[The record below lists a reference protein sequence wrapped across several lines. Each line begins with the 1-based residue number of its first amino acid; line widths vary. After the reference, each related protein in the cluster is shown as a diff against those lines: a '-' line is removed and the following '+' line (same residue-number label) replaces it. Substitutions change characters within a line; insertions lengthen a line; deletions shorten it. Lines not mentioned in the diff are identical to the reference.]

1 MDSGALTLGVL
12 LLVFLILS
20 VASFVYV
27 DIQTSHDKEYIRLA
41 GELRVLSQNIVAHA
55 AESANANANVATFVS
70 LDKARNQ
77 FALNLKLLQEG
88 NPNIGL
94 PPSRKSMLTPLNA
107 VDGLWQSFGNHVQT
121 VLDEEQTIH
130 SLNEIIDT
138 INNTMP
144 ELLSQSDEVVSIM
157 IEAGMSAKQIYVASR
172 QLMLIPRMSVNANE
186 ILHQGKNHGSNLNDA
201 ALNLQKDVA
210 HFGRILNSMQNGNP
224 SMGIEKVADPNARE
238 KLDGVSGLYNSIND
252 MVALILEQTPAL
264 FRAHLAA
271 HEIIETGS
279 DLLEQGS
286 TLMQAYS
293 NQSEM
298 RMINGLVT
306 NAFGAITLCIFI
318 LLSFRIQRSTK
329 KNLIKTE
336 QQNRRNQN
344 AIGRLLD
351 EISTLA
357 DGDLTVHA
365 TITEDIAGAIAD
377 AINYTTDQLRH
388 LVSSINQ
395 TTEQISAAAQSTQA
409 TAMHLAEASDQQAEQ
424 ISTVTAAVK
433 EMAASI
439 VTVSN
444 TANRSSE
451 VATQSVDIA
460 KKGALAVQNS
470 IRGMDTI
477 REQIQSTSKRIKR
490 LGESSQEI
498 SDMVDLINDIAEQTN
513 ILALNAAI
521 QASMAGESGHGFAI
535 VADEVQHLAE
545 KSTDATRKIETLV
558 STILADT
565 HEAVASMEHSTLQV
579 VAGTKIA
586 QNSGEALTE
595 IENVSA
601 LLAELIQSI
610 SASAQQ
616 QTTAAASISESMTVI
631 EKVTSQNLSGTNK
644 TSASI
649 GHLADLSTELRKSV
663 AGFKLPEQS
672 H

>member
-55 AESANANANVATFVS
+55 AESANANVATFVS

-77 FALNLKLLQEG
+77 FALNLRLLQEG

-94 PPSRKSMLTPLNA
+94 PLSSKSMLTPLNA

-138 INNTMP
+138 INNTIP

-186 ILHQGKNHGSNLNDA
+186 ILHQGKNHDSNSNDA

-279 DLLEQGS
+279 VLLEQGS
-286 TLMQAYS
+286 ALMQAYS
-293 NQSEM
+293 DQSEM

-365 TITEDIAGAIAD
+365 TITEDITGAIAD

-545 KSTDATRKIETLV
+545 KSTDATRKIETLI

-565 HEAVASMEHSTLQV
+565 HEAVDSMEHSTLQV

-601 LLAELIQSI
+601 LLAELTQSI

-616 QTTAAASISESMTVI
+616 QTTAAANISESMTVI

>member
-186 ILHQGKNHGSNLNDA
+186 ILHQGKNHGSNSNDA

-365 TITEDIAGAIAD
+365 TITEDITGAIAD

-545 KSTDATRKIETLV
+545 KSTDATRKIETLI

-601 LLAELIQSI
+601 LLAELTQSI

>member
-1 MDSGALTLGVL
+1 
-12 LLVFLILS
+12 
-20 VASFVYV
+20 
-27 DIQTSHDKEYIRLA
+27 
-41 GELRVLSQNIVAHA
+41 
-55 AESANANANVATFVS
+55 
-70 LDKARNQ
+70 
-77 FALNLKLLQEG
+77 
-88 NPNIGL
+88 
-94 PPSRKSMLTPLNA
+94 MLTPLNA

-186 ILHQGKNHGSNLNDA
+186 ILHQGKNHGSNSNDA

-365 TITEDIAGAIAD
+365 TITEDITGAIAD

>member
-88 NPNIGL
+88 NPNISL

-186 ILHQGKNHGSNLNDA
+186 ILHQGKNHGSNSNDA

-365 TITEDIAGAIAD
+365 TITEDITGAIAD

>member
-186 ILHQGKNHGSNLNDA
+186 ILHQGKNHGSNSNDA

-365 TITEDIAGAIAD
+365 TITEDITGAIAD